1 MHENI
6 FVLMSCTGLSSVAW
20 HLLTGPNSIK
30 SKKYRSGSTVHS
42 IFYRCLFYHLF
53 KPLFDVCVCLQF
65 ELSASVGPVHEE
77 KPLLGVH
84 LFHQDGCFLIV
95 PHLKTISFNYFYLC
109 QKMYFKMCLSLSS
122 NQELHVF
129 PIILEL
135 KFRLVSEMKSFF
147 CIPEHR
153 SHHLDH
159 FDLPKCALPPPRAF
173 LSPHSPSQKIHI

>member
-6 FVLMSCTGLSSVAW
+6 FVLMICTGLSSAAW
-20 HLLTGPNSIK
+20 HLLTGPNSIR
-30 SKKYRSGSTVHS
+30 SKKYRSGGTVHS
-42 IFYRCLFYHLF
+42 TFYGCLFYHLF
-53 KPLFDVCVCLQF
+53 KPLLDVCVCLQF
-65 ELSASVGPVHEE
+65 ELSAGVGPVHEE

-95 PHLKTISFNYFYLC
+95 PHLKKNSFKYFYLC
-109 QKMYFKMCLSLSS
+109 QKVYFKLRLSLPCSTGAACIS
-122 NQELHVF
+122 D
-129 PIILEL
+129 ILEL

-159 FDLPKCALPPPRAF
+159 FDLPKCALPPPRTF
-173 LSPHSPSQKIHI
+173 LSPHSPSQKKIK